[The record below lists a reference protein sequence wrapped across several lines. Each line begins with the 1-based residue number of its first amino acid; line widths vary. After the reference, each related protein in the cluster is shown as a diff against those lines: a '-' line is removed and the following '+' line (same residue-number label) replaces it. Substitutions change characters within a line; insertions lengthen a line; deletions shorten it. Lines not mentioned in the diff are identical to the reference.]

1 VARNG
6 SELAILDV
14 SDTGFGMYPEAH
26 PDPAEIPHQGFPGLT
41 LDETPEV
48 PVTSILPTEDATEA
62 TPTLTLAEL
71 HGMEVL
77 GSVPVWVLSGLRMHR
92 VGWRH
97 LQSGWVVGVYEIDVS
112 AVDASVADSEGSEF
126 DE

>member
-1 VARNG
+1 
-6 SELAILDV
+6 
-14 SDTGFGMYPEAH
+14 
-26 PDPAEIPHQGFPGLT
+26 LT

-48 PVTSILPTEDATEA
+48 PAISILPPADSPEVA
-62 TPTLTLAEL
+62 PSLTLAEL

-112 AVDASVADSEGSEF
+112 AVDASVIDGGDSSF
-126 DE
+126 DDE

>member
-1 VARNG
+1 MLPSAD
-6 SELAILDV
+6 S
-14 SDTGFGMYPEAH
+14 PEA
-26 PDPAEIPHQGFPGLT
+26 
-41 LDETPEV
+41 V
-48 PVTSILPTEDATEA
+48 SS
-62 TPTLTLAEL
+62 LTLAEL

-77 GSVPVWVLSGLRMHR
+77 GSVPIWVLAGLRMHR

-112 AVDASVADSEGSEF
+112 AVDASLMDSNISVL